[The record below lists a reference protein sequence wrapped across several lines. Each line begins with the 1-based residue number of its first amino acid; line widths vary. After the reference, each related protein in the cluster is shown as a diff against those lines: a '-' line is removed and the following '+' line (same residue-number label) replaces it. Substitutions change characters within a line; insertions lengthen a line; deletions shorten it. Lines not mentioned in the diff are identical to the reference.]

1 MRAIIATL
9 ESLNGSQRKLA
20 WFARQ
25 GKGLYFDIGP
35 FFTGSHTSYH
45 VDGSTFRTSPAT
57 NFRPRFQG
65 KYVPLDEFRGWRQ
78 LGFGMVSK
86 EQVARN
92 PTVKLKDRPPK
103 RILDT
108 ISLNMMPAETINLV
122 VELLHRN
129 MRSLLESQELRPP
142 EHAILKC
149 LELGD
154 LLVVVTI
161 LGHDNNLLV
170 RPTANGVQVSH
181 YNARYSANR
190 PGVTYD
196 CEAYR

>member
-25 GKGLYFDIGP
+25 GKGLYFDIGAS
-35 FFTGSHTSYH
+35 FTGSHTSYH
-45 VDGSTFRTSPAT
+45 VDGNTFRTSPAT

-65 KYVPLDEFRGWRQ
+65 KYVPLDQFRGWRQ

-92 PTVKLKDRPPK
+92 PTLKVKDRPPK
-103 RILDT
+103 SILDT
-108 ISLNMMPAETINLV
+108 ISLNLLPAETLNLV
-122 VELLHRN
+122 VELLHRD
-129 MRSLLESQELRPP
+129 MRPLLELQELQPP
-142 EHAILKC
+142 EHAILKF

-170 RPTANGVQVSH
+170 RPTTNGVQVSH
-181 YNARYSANR
+181 HNARYSAIQ

-196 CEAYR
+196 FEAYR